1 MRPAIFKNNKSLK
14 YSDKVKFQKF
24 TSKTGPLQ
32 VLFFL
37 VEIIVTIICI
47 VLIISIYILTLPEV
61 ELIAITIPQNPR
73 DTVDLRELPN
83 LKINMNVIGYVS
95 NRNLIPL
102 PVTMIVS
109 VIIYLYCSL
118 KVN

>member
-1 MRPAIFKNNKSLK
+1 MRPATFKTNKNLK

-24 TSKTGPLQ
+24 TSKAGPLQ

-37 VEIIVTIICI
+37 VEIIVTIICV
-47 VLIISIYILTLPEV
+47 VLIISIYIITLPEV
-61 ELIAITIPQNPR
+61 ELIAITIPRNPR
-73 DTVDLRELPN
+73 DTIDLSELPN
-83 LKINMNVIGYVS
+83 LKINMNAIGYVY

-102 PVTMIVS
+102 PATMIVS

-118 KVN
+118 KAN